1 MGMLGQELV
10 HVFEDAEALAW
21 DRAHVDITDAAAVHA
36 AVAAAQP
43 DLLINAAAY
52 NAVDTA
58 EEAPA
63 VADAVNGTAVG
74 VLAATAATIGATFVH
89 YSTDFAFDGTKRD
102 GYAEDDAPGPVN
114 AYGRSKLLGERALL
128 EVAARSPGWR
138 WYLIRTTR
146 LFGRQGVSPNT
157 KRSFVDTM
165 VTLSATKNRLELID
179 EEVSSPTYAPDLA
192 HATRHII
199 DCALPSGIYHRTNA
213 GSCTWYGF
221 AKEILR
227 ISNWRG
233 TAVPVPASAFPRPA
247 KRPAFS
253 MLRTTKLLPMRRW
266 EEALAEYLTTVAVTA
281 TAPPQFLAGPR

>member
-1 MGMLGQELV
+1 MLGQELV
-10 HVFEDAEALAW
+10 RTYRDADVLAW
-21 DRAHVDITDAAAVHA
+21 DRENVDITDAVAVRSAIAAV
-36 AVAAAQP
+36 QP
-43 DLLINAAAY
+43 DLVINAAAY
-52 NAVDTA
+52 NAVDAA

-63 VADAVNGTAVG
+63 VAEVVNSTAVG
-74 VLAATAATIGATFVH
+74 VLAVAAATIGTTFVH
-89 YSTDFAFDGTKRD
+89 YSTDFVFDGTKRD

-114 AYGRSKLLGERALL
+114 AYGRSKLLGERSLL
-128 EVAARSPGWR
+128 EIASQFSGWR

-165 VTLSATKNRLELID
+165 VSLSATKDRLELID